1 MKLVRLKE
9 FFRPTGRKDGYLC
22 VINMKT
28 GDVEFAIEGH
38 GSKGVLSMIA
48 NSPDD
53 QVMSAGRG
61 KLTKPSLELIEL
73 NAGVVMPLFF
83 LAD

>member
-1 MKLVRLKE
+1 MHYKSANAELVSAGLSLVGNLV
-9 FFRPTGRKDGYLC
+9 GRKDGYLC

-28 GDVEFAIEGH
+28 GTIEFAIEGH

-53 QVMSAGRG
+53 QVVSAGLG
-61 KLTKPSLELIEL
+61 EYPHTY
-73 NAGVVMPLFF
+73 
-83 LAD
+83 